1 MLQFDVGTK
10 VRIRRDL
17 KAREVYGGVYAN
29 TAMEKLAGTIKKI
42 TNKGKSI
49 VGNITYQLSDSDC
62 SWTAEMLEPV
72 NNSYNKITI
81 KIDSRNP
88 NKVIAS
94 QEINHN
100 RKEGIAICAPSDK
113 FNFEKGALLALS
125 RLFKNEF
132 DEEELDEHLAYHP
145 LDGWYQCD
153 GVVPHFHQGAIYLFK
168 DSYCVQLNIKNL
180 PAWNKY
186 FKKVELKE

>member
-100 RKEGIAICAPSDK
+100 RKEEGFGSFKALFFYLRYFLVVYSRPFSGQSCLKICFVNLVRISTMIKPKEIARHVTRRSIPFSCSI
-113 FNFEKGALLALS
+113 S
-125 RLFKNEF
+125 RLLMIAPKT
-132 DEEELDEHLAYHP
+132 
-145 LDGWYQCD
+145 
-153 GVVPHFHQGAIYLFK
+153 VK
-168 DSYCVQLNIKNL
+168 
-180 PAWNKY
+180 
-186 FKKVELKE
+186 